1 MRKLFSVLSVA
12 LVALFAVGCETSNK
26 TEGDISNSNT
36 DFVFQNAKT
45 TTTTVEVEVVPADA
59 STLYFAAIVEALE
72 IKDLTDGQIISKFT
86 DAQDV
91 SFGKGKKT
99 LTATNLTPDTEYV
112 AVAFSLASAKVARY
126 TLRTLPVQDPISGDE
141 FEIEIEV
148 SNIKATS
155 ATATAKPNSTA
166 NRYYFRVITKME
178 LDAFG
183 IYDNDYQIFEYIIE
197 NPSSGEY
204 ITQGET
210 TLNCRLNAEM
220 DYLAV
225 AFNFENWE
233 AVHNQ
238 EEDIKLFRYAFTTPE
253 APAVDPNSLFTYS
266 NLQVAHTGF
275 SVDVTP
281 VQGEESFW
289 GYYVWTKKSYD
300 ETLATESKANIVM
313 RSYFGLNNI
322 GVEQGYDFGTFIQEY
337 LGQTGSSTVVN
348 YLPLNNNTDYV
359 LVLFYM
365 DPEVSDPT
373 TVYDYNYVAIP
384 FKTNAP
390 TAGTAASLEVSD
402 PVIVKNGFK
411 YDIQFLVK
419 TDNNAVDMKV
429 GAQLWNNYD
438 FAKYWDPSDWSQIQA
453 FFMFRTSVEPT
464 TLEAAKS
471 AEGATVS
478 FPGVDKEDYVFFFE
492 VLNEENTATQYAIR
506 VQPEMFDNA
515 Q

>member
-12 LVALFAVGCETSNK
+12 LVALFAVGCENNP
-26 TEGDISNSNT
+26 EGGNT
-36 DFVFQNAKT
+36 GVSFVFQNVKT
-45 TTTTVEVEVVPADA
+45 TTSSVEVQVVPADDA
-59 STLYFAAIVEALE
+59 TLYFAAITEAAD
-72 IKDLTDGQIISKFT
+72 IANMDDAAIISMFT
-86 DAQDV
+86 DAQDI
-91 SFGKGKKT
+91 SFTKGKKT

-112 AVAFSLASAKVARY
+112 AVAFEVTATDKVARY
-126 TLRTLPVQDPISGDE
+126 SLKTLPVQDPIPSEE
-141 FEIEIEV
+141 FEVEINV
-148 SNIKATS
+148 SDIKATS
-155 ATATAKPNSTA
+155 AVATAKPNSTA

-183 IYDNDYQIFEYIIE
+183 IYNDDYQIFEYIIE
-197 NPSSGEY
+197 NPNSGDY

-210 TLNCRLNAEM
+210 TINCRLNAEM

-238 EEDIKLFRYAFTTPE
+238 EEEIKLFRYAFTTPE

-266 NLQVAHTGF
+266 NLQVTHTGF

-281 VQGEESFW
+281 AQGEESFW

-300 ETLATESKANIVM
+300 ETLASESKANIVM

-322 GVEQGYDFGTFIQEY
+322 GVEQGYDFGTFIREY
-337 LGQTGSSTVVN
+337 MGQTGSSTVVN
-348 YLPLNNNTDYV
+348 YLPLNNKTDYV

-384 FKTNAP
+384 FKTKEPSAD
-390 TAGTAASLEVSD
+390 TVASLEVSE

-438 FAKYWDPSDWSQIQA
+438 FAKYWDPNDWSQIQA
-453 FFMFRTSVEPT
+453 FFMFRTSVEST
-464 TLEAAKS
+464 TLEAAKT

-478 FPGVDKEDYVFFFE
+478 FPGVDADDYVFFFE
-492 VLNEENTATQYAIR
+492 VINEENTATQYAVR
-506 VQPEMFDNA
+506 VTPDMFANA

>member
-1 MRKLFSVLSVA
+1 MRKILSMMSVA
-12 LVALFAVGCETSNK
+12 LVVLFAAGCETLGGKVEK
-26 TEGDISNSNT
+26 TGVTFE
-36 DFVFQNAKT
+36 FQNVKT
-45 TTTTVEVEVVPADA
+45 TTSSVEVQVVPSDA
-59 STLYFAAIVEALE
+59 STFYFAAIIESLE
-72 IKDLTDGQIISKFT
+72 IKDLTDGQIITKFS
-86 DAQDV
+86 DAQDI
-91 SFGKGKKT
+91 SFVKGNKT

-112 AVAFSLASAKVARY
+112 AIAFSMSGTKVARH
-126 TLRTLPVQDPISGDE
+126 TLKTLPVQDIVSGVE
-141 FEIEIEV
+141 FEVEFEV
-148 SNIKATS
+148 KDITATS
-155 ATATAKPNSTA
+155 AVATAKPNTSA

-183 IYDNDYQIFEYIIE
+183 IYNDDYQIFEYIIE
-197 NPSSGEY
+197 NPNSGDY

-210 TLNCRLNAEM
+210 TINCRLNAEM

-238 EEDIKLFRYAFTTPE
+238 EEEIKLFRYAFTTPE

-266 NLQVAHTGF
+266 NLEVTHTGF

-348 YLPLNNNTDYV
+348 YLPLQNNTDYV

-373 TVYDYNYVAIP
+373 TVYDYNYVAVP
-384 FKTNAP
+384 FKTKEPSTDNV
-390 TAGTAASLEVSD
+390 ASLEVSE

-419 TDNNAVDMKV
+419 TDDNAIDMKV
-429 GAQLWNNYD
+429 GAQLWNNYE
-438 FAKYWDPSDWSQIQA
+438 FEKYWDPNDWSQIEA
-453 FFMFRTSVEPT
+453 FFMFRKPVGEE
-464 TLEAAKS
+464 TLAAAKTT
-471 AEGATVS
+471 EGATIS
-478 FPGVDKEDYVFFFE
+478 FTGFDKEDYVFFFE
-492 VLNEENTATQYAIR
+492 VINEENTATQYAVR
-506 VQPEMFDNA
+506 VTPDMFDNA

>member
-12 LVALFAVGCETSNK
+12 LVALFAVGCEK
-26 TEGDISNSNT
+26 TNNPEGGKADAAF
-36 DFVFQNAKT
+36 DFQNVKAT
-45 TTTTVEVEVVPADA
+45 TNSIEVEVVPSDA
-59 STLYFAAIVEALE
+59 SALYFAAIIEALE
-72 IKDLTDGQIISKFT
+72 IEDLADGDIISKFT
-86 DAQDV
+86 EAQDITMT
-91 SFGKGKKT
+91 KGKKT
-99 LTATNLTPDTEYV
+99 LKATGLNADTEYV
-112 AVAFSLASAKVARY
+112 ALAFSLTSTKVSRY
-126 TLRTLPVQDPISGDE
+126 SINTLPVQDPISGDE
-141 FEIEIEV
+141 FEVEIEV
-148 SNIKATS
+148 SDITATS
-155 ATATAKPNSTA
+155 AVATAKPNTSA

-183 IYDNDYQIFEYIIE
+183 IYNDDYQIFEYIIE

-210 TLNCRLNAEM
+210 TINCRLNADM

-238 EEDIKLFRYAFTTPE
+238 EENIKLFRYAFTTPE
-253 APAVDPNSLFTYS
+253 APEVDPDSLFAYS
-266 NLQVAHTGF
+266 NLKVTHTGF

-281 VQGEESFW
+281 AQGEESFW

-384 FKTNAP
+384 FKTKEPSADNV
-390 TAGTAASLEVSD
+390 ASLEVSE

-478 FPGVDKEDYVFFFE
+478 FPGVDKDDYVFFFE